1 MQEKSSNGLRRLLNY
16 QVKKIK
22 DSEKKLEIF
31 ISKIIQEYPN
41 STILLF
47 GSRARGDSKPY
58 SDYDIAVFLDR
69 LEDSLET
76 CEKLRKLRPKGL
88 SVDIIV
94 LDLKDLEEPVTK
106 AMLKNKK
113 ILYDKLKLFEK

>member
-1 MQEKSSNGLRRLLNY
+1 MQEKSSNGLKSLLNY
-16 QVKKIK
+16 QAKKIK
-22 DSEKKLEIF
+22 ESEKKLEIF
-31 ISKIIQEYPN
+31 ISKIIQEHPK
-41 STILLF
+41 STIILF
-47 GSRARGDSKPY
+47 GSRARDDSKPY
-58 SDYDIAVFLDR
+58 SDYDIAVFLDK

-94 LDLKDLEEPVTK
+94 LNQKDLEEPVTK

-113 ILYDKLKLFEK
+113 ILYDKLKLFGK